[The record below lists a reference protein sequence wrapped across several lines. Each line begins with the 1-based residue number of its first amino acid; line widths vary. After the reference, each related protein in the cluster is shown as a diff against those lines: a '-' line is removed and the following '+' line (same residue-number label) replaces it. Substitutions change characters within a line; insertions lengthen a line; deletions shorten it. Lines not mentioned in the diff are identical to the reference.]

1 MQKITIY
8 IGADNTTGIVEKST
22 LTSVLNKYFMGY
34 TVSDALG
41 LWEGKEEASVR
52 VEVST
57 DDIPDMLVLC
67 NELKQ
72 ALRQNAILY
81 TVEDVKTIIV

>member
-1 MQKITIY
+1 MQKLTLY
-8 IGADNTTGIVEKST
+8 IGADNSTGVVEKST
-22 LTSVLNKYFMGY
+22 LKGILNKYFLGY
-34 TVSDALG
+34 TISDALG

-57 DDIPDMLVLC
+57 DVLPDMLVLC

-81 TVEDVKTIIV
+81 TTEDVHTAIV